1 MSYGASAF
9 PPVWKNI
16 IGYDKPSTIKPY
28 EKRMNADELALSLR
42 ETISRGLVLY
52 LPFVRFVPHRPDT
65 ITKVFDR
72 SPFGNHGTIHGAV
85 WQTLP
90 SGKSVL
96 SFDEVDDYVEVPDSN
111 SLRLQRFTITVWFKS
126 STYDDGLIR
135 PFAKK
140 GESWGWKLF
149 NYAFCVRGKGLK
161 YILIVGD
168 GTEYYEVSSPE
179 ITPNEWHF
187 GAGVYDGEY
196 LIIYDNGVEIARQKI
211 GEKTL
216 YTSDDPLWISRISY
230 ALNGTIDEV
239 RIYSRALSEEEIR
252 RLYELTRVFYGV

>member
-16 IGYDKPSTIKPY
+16 IGYDKPSTIRPY

-52 LPFVRFVPHRPDT
+52 LPFVRFISHRPDT

-90 SGKSVL
+90 SGKSAL
-96 SFDEVDDYVEVPDSN
+96 SFDGVDDYVDCGNDESLNIADEITLMVWVKPDDYSDINVIVHKRCCDGRPYYSWVIRLLTDGGFRFSVSN
-111 SLRLQRFTITVWFKS
+111 GIKIFHAETSYNLGTTWHHVVGVFDGSKLRLFV
-126 STYDDGLIR
+126 
-135 PFAKK
+135 
-140 GESWGWKLF
+140 
-149 NYAFCVRGKGLK
+149 NCVLK
-161 YILIVGD
+161 AEQDFSGNVALGD
-168 GTEYYEVSSPE
+168 YP
-179 ITPNEWHF
+179 
-187 GAGVYDGEY
+187 
-196 LIIYDNGVEIARQKI
+196 VEIGRWN
-211 GEKTL
+211 GEA
-216 YTSDDPLWISRISY
+216 YY
-230 ALNGTIDEV
+230 FNGTIGEV
-239 RIYSRALSEEEIR
+239 RIYNRALSEEEIK